1 MDVFKYFVFEITK
14 DGTDK
19 LVGIFN
25 NKELANDFAEYEETF
40 LKAHYVVREGVKTF
54 RKGNIMDRGNDT
66 VQFESRREVENI
78 MIALGEYIKRHK
90 KDDDTT
96 LRDVQ
101 TLFDNLDAIH
111 MNW

>member
-1 MDVFKYFVFEITK
+1 MEVFKYFVCEVAK
-14 DGTDK
+14 DGTKK

-40 LKAHYVVREGVKTF
+40 LKAHYVVQEGIKTF

-66 VQFESRREVENI
+66 VQFENRREVENI

-90 KDDDTT
+90 KDNDTT

-101 TLFDNLDAIH
+101 TLFDNLEAIH
-111 MNW
+111 MYW